1 MANIKIALD
10 GPGGA
15 GKSSVAKAVA
25 KKLGIFY
32 VDTGAMYR
40 TIGLY
45 VKEHGISPEDSA
57 SVAAAL
63 PNISLSV
70 SLVDGRQIL
79 CLDGKEVGDEIRT
92 PEISMYASRVSAIP
106 EVRSFLLD
114 TQRRLADEQSIIMD
128 GRDIGTVIFPDA
140 EVKIFLTASPEAR
153 AKRRYD
159 ELIAKGTSVLYEDV
173 LSEMNERDKNDS
185 TREIAPLKPADDA
198 ILLDTSKLT
207 FEESVAAVSEIIDRQ
222 TKPAPRMSRFY
233 RILHGCAGWLI
244 RCLFRIK
251 ITGRENVPKS
261 GGYVVCA
268 NHVSL
273 IDVFTLGASFPR
285 QLKFLAK
292 NELFRIPILAPII
305 RSLGAIPVDRGG
317 SDVKAIRRSIDTI
330 KNGDLFAVFPQGH
343 RYPKTNPADTPI
355 KNGIGLIAH
364 RAQAAVIPVCIKIKN
379 QKYRLFRR
387 TNVLIGKPISI
398 GKLGLHKGGN
408 EAYAA
413 AAKIAFDELC
423 ELGGFHKSESA
434 ETSDS

>member
-45 VKEHGISPEDSA
+45 MKEHGISPEDSA
-57 SVAAAL
+57 AVVKAL
-63 PNISLSV
+63 DGVSLSV
-70 SLVDGRQIL
+70 SLVDGKQIL
-79 CLDGKEVGDEIRT
+79 CLDDKEIGDEIRT

-114 TQRRLADEQSIIMD
+114 TQRRLADEQSVIMD

-159 ELIAKGTSVLYEDV
+159 ELIAKGTSVTYEDV
-173 LSEMNERDKNDS
+173 LAEMNERDKNDS
-185 TREIAPLKPADDA
+185 SRAIAPLRPANDA
-198 ILLDTSKLT
+198 ILLDTSNLD
-207 FEESVAAVSEIIDRQ
+207 FDGSVSAVTEIIERK
-222 TKPAPRMSRFY
+222 TKPAPRMSCFY

-244 RCLFRIK
+244 RFLFRVK
-251 ITGRENVPKS
+251 ITGRENVPKQ
-261 GGYVVCA
+261 GGYVVCS

-285 QLKFLAK
+285 QLRFLAK
-292 NELFRIPILAPII
+292 SELFRVPILSPVI
-305 RSLGAIPVDRGG
+305 RSLGAVSVDRGG
-317 SDVKAIRRSIDTI
+317 SDVKAIKRSIEI
-330 KNGDLFAVFPQGH
+330 VKNGELFSVFPQGH

-355 KNGIGLIAH
+355 KNGIGMIAY
-364 RAQAAVIPVCIKIKN
+364 RAKVPVVPVYIRTKN
-379 QKYRLFRR
+379 NHTTLF
-387 TNVLIGKPISI
+387 GKTEIICGDPIMP
-398 GKLGLHKGGN
+398 
-408 EAYAA
+408 E
-413 AAKIAFDELC
+413 
-423 ELGGFHKSESA
+423 ELGFTNGGKEEYTRAA
-434 ETSDS
+434 EYIFDKICDLADTHLEDGK

>member
-25 KKLGIFY
+25 RKLGIFY

-40 TIGLY
+40 TVGLY
-45 VKEHGISPEDSA
+45 MKEHGIAPEDTAAVVSA
-57 SVAAAL
+57 LKDV
-63 PNISLSV
+63 SLSV
-70 SLVDGRQIL
+70 SLVDGKQIL

-114 TQRRLADEQSIIMD
+114 TQRRLADEQSVIMD

-159 ELIAKGTSVLYEDV
+159 ELIAKGTAVTYEDV
-173 LSEMNERDKNDS
+173 LTEMNERDKNDS
-185 TREIAPLKPADDA
+185 SRAIAPLRPASDA
-198 ILLDTSKLT
+198 ILLDTSSLD
-207 FEESVAAVSEIIDRQ
+207 FEKSVSAVTEIIERK

-244 RCLFRIK
+244 RFLFRVK
-251 ITGRENVPKS
+251 ITGRENVPKQ

-273 IDVFTLGASFPR
+273 LDVFTLAASFPR
-285 QLKFLAK
+285 QLRFLAK
-292 NELFRIPILAPII
+292 SELFSIPILAPVI
-305 RSLGAIPVDRGG
+305 RSLGAVSVDRGG
-317 SDVKAIRRSIDTI
+317 SDVKAIKRSIEI
-330 KNGDLFAVFPQGH
+330 VKEGELFSVFPQGH
-343 RYPKTNPADTPI
+343 RYPMKNPADTPI
-355 KNGIGLIAH
+355 KNGIGLIAY
-364 RAQAAVIPVCIKIKN
+364 RAQASIIPVCIKLKK
-379 QKYRLFRR
+379 QKYCLFRR
-387 TNVLIGKPISI
+387 TQILIGKPISV
-398 GKLGLHKGGN
+398 GALGLHESGN
-408 EAYAA
+408 EAYARA
-413 AAKIAFDELC
+413 AEIAFGEVC
-423 ELGGFHKSESA
+423 ALGGFSA
-434 ETSDS
+434 SRLPETTK

>member
-1 MANIKIALD
+1 M
-10 GPGGA
+10 
-15 GKSSVAKAVA
+15 
-25 KKLGIFY
+25 
-32 VDTGAMYR
+32 
-40 TIGLY
+40 
-45 VKEHGISPEDSA
+45 
-57 SVAAAL
+57 
-63 PNISLSV
+63 
-70 SLVDGRQIL
+70 
-79 CLDGKEVGDEIRT
+79 
-92 PEISMYASRVSAIP
+92 
-106 EVRSFLLD
+106 
-114 TQRRLADEQSIIMD
+114 
-128 GRDIGTVIFPDA
+128 
-140 EVKIFLTASPEAR
+140 
-153 AKRRYD
+153 
-159 ELIAKGTSVLYEDV
+159 
-173 LSEMNERDKNDS
+173 
-185 TREIAPLKPADDA
+185 
-198 ILLDTSKLT
+198 
-207 FEESVAAVSEIIDRQ
+207 
-222 TKPAPRMSRFY
+222 
-233 RILHGCAGWLI
+233 
-244 RCLFRIK
+244 
-251 ITGRENVPKS
+251 
-261 GGYVVCA
+261 
-268 NHVSL
+268 
-273 IDVFTLGASFPR
+273 
-285 QLKFLAK
+285 K